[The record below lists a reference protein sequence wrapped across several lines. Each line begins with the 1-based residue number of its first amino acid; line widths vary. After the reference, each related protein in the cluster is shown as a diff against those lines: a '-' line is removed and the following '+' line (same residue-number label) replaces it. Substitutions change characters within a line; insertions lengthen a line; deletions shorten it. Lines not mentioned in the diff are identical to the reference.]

1 MIFSNSVVFSQP
13 KNLLEL
19 RAVEIAVLE
28 RYVRGKRR
36 GAGVGRLN
44 RLLMFGHCG
53 YRDLRSSRFVIIH
66 IKILYAIK

>member
-1 MIFSNSVVFSQP
+1 
-13 KNLLEL
+13 
-19 RAVEIAVLE
+19 VLE

-44 RLLMFGHCG
+44 RLLMFGQCG
-53 YRDLRSSRFVIIH
+53 YRDLCSSRFVIIH

>member
-1 MIFSNSVVFSQP
+1 
-13 KNLLEL
+13 L
-19 RAVEIAVLE
+19 RGVEIAVLE